1 MESGTVTEIIVDKS
15 HVQAKENPLFITAE
29 NRRGDGKETALV
41 DEVPTEFHLKNA
53 VQLQT
58 KPPNHI

>member
-1 MESGTVTEIIVDKS
+1 MEKK
-15 HVQAKENPLFITAE
+15 Q
-29 NRRGDGKETALV
+29 ALV

-58 KPPNHI
+58 KPPDH